1 MFFHK
6 SLNVSTGG
14 NSDIVI
20 YSFLSPEIS
29 IEMPLRACEVSS
41 SYSSRNISNHHT
53 PIQPA
58 KSLLFIPSP
67 QPCTTKYQVG
77 EIHNRFS
84 LCYSLFP
91 HRKTKK
97 ERPLIITTTYN
108 QSICT
113 QFPPLVFLYTYSI
126 RSLTTQL
133 SRYLY
138 YGFLHVLDW
147 TNTCRN
153 HHSIHGSTTVL
164 TILSYPIAC

>member
-1 MFFHK
+1 MIPCLYR
-6 SLNVSTGG
+6 SLRSN
-14 NSDIVI
+14 NLD
-20 YSFLSPEIS
+20 LS
-29 IEMPLRACEVSS
+29 LRACEVSS

-53 PIQPA
+53 IHNLP
-58 KSLLFIPSP
+58 KVVHLFFIHSY
-67 QPCTTKYQVG
+67 TTKYHKSAKYTQ
-77 EIHNRFS
+77 IFS
-84 LCYSLFP
+84 LLYILSFP
-91 HRKTKK
+91 IRKQK

-126 RSLTTQL
+126 RSLTTLL

-138 YGFLHVLDW
+138 YGSLHVLDG

-164 TILSYPIAC
+164 TILSYPVAC